1 MVKLDFLYCKCY
13 WFKGY
18 WSIKTRILESL
29 ASSLTSLIKSF
40 IILKDNKFNILD
52 CKVADYMKNFIYV
65 ILESWDEIPSLLKVN
80 FQRLKNL
87 RLHNHNMRQSIREW
101 TKQVLWK
108 TALENFRGHGLVKET
123 IFHAFLKKKFT
134 QNLLSQLL
142 NTFFSSWLSETIFH
156 PNC

>member
-1 MVKLDFLYCKCY
+1 MIHKNKNIRELSKLFY
-13 WFKGY
+13 
-18 WSIKTRILESL
+18 ILE
-29 ASSLTSLIKSF
+29 KSF
-40 IILKDNKFNILD
+40 IILKDNKFHILD

>member
-1 MVKLDFLYCKCY
+1 MIHKNKNIRELSKLFY
-13 WFKGY
+13 
-18 WSIKTRILESL
+18 ILE
-29 ASSLTSLIKSF
+29 KSF
-40 IILKDNKFNILD
+40 IILKDNKFHIVD

-87 RLHNHNMRQSIREW
+87 RLHNHNMRQSIQEW

-123 IFHAFLKKKFT
+123 ISHAFFLKKFS
-134 QNLLSQLL
+134 QNLLSPLL

-156 PNC
+156 PDC